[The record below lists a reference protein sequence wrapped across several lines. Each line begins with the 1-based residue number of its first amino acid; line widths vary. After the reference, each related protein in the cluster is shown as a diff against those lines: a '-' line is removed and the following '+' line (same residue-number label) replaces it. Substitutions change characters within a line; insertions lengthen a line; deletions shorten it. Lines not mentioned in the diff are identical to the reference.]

1 MNKINYLKQRNTPCN
16 QNAQRWYFVNSMNSV
31 KKNKNTKS
39 KQYATANYYLNGNA
53 NILLK

>member
-1 MNKINYLKQRNTPCN
+1 MNKTNYLKQRNTPCN
-16 QNAQRWYFVNSMNSV
+16 QNAQRWYFVNSINSV

-39 KQYATANYYLNGNA
+39 KQYAIANYYLNGNA